1 MIWSLIEDAKVIY
14 SSINDIFLWHFL
26 FSSVRNVTDFTTK
39 KKKTA
44 PEKDQQHNKS
54 ANKIKRNDKN
64 SLNSVC
70 E

>member
-1 MIWSLIEDAKVIY
+1 MT
-14 SSINDIFLWHFL
+14 L
-26 FSSVRNVTDFTTK
+26 FVLVCEERNRFYHK

-44 PEKDQQHNKS
+44 PKKDQQHNKS